1 MRLVHIPGCSLAVAP
16 VMPFATTHM
25 EKYIVIQSHRKS
37 DLRSG
42 VTFPLTCLRAYV
54 DRLSFTFY
62 RTIQREARK
71 IGTREGEPGSISR
84 EKADDFEGYLIDS
97 VFKPWRDV

>member
-1 MRLVHIPGCSLAVAP
+1 
-16 VMPFATTHM
+16 M
-25 EKYIVIQSHRKS
+25 EEYIVIQSHRKS

-42 VTFPLTCLRAYV
+42 VTLPLTCLSAQI

-71 IGTREGEPGSISR
+71 IGSREGEPGPISW
-84 EKADDFEGYLIDS
+84 EKADDFEGYLIVS
-97 VFKPWRDV
+97 VFKPGRDV